1 MALLVLA
8 HGAGADFRHANMLAI
23 AEAFA
28 KQKIATLRFNFP
40 FMESGRRRVGSQVE
54 AVAAIVA
61 ALAVAKVA
69 APDLAL
75 FSGGHSYGGRM
86 ASHAALADDL
96 GICGLVFCSFPLH
109 PPKKPGLDR
118 AAHLVALDLPM
129 LFLSGTRDAL
139 AETDLLE
146 TVVAVLEADEM
157 PPETA
162 PQPPAE
168 ARATCWAPATTGW
181 RKAEIKD
188 STRAATHSPPSSTS
202 LTARMRDPA
211 RLGVGGTSRK
221 TGGRNATAA

>member
-1 MALLVLA
+1 VALLVLA

-118 AAHLVALDLPM
+118 AAHLAALDLPM

-146 TVVAVLEADEM
+146 TVVESLPRSSIHWLDTADHSYKILKRKRQSPQDVFAEM
-157 PPETA
+157 A
-162 PQPPAE
+162 Q
-168 ARATCWAPATTGW
+168 
-181 RKAEIKD
+181 
-188 STRAATHSPPSSTS
+188 AAAAFIVMHS
-202 LTARMRDPA
+202 
-211 RLGVGGTSRK
+211 
-221 TGGRNATAA
+221 